1 VTAVAG
7 PRLVVHDALPR
18 RVVPIDKLVFTIG
31 RGEGCDLQLAGPQVS
46 REHADITAAAGGYVL
61 HDRGSR
67 YGCFVNG
74 ARVDERVLASG
85 DSIECGH
92 AGAVLL
98 FLADEGRADEAAPP
112 ARPGDLRQV
121 ALLLESLR
129 EMGGERVLDEV
140 LAMVLD
146 AALEATGA
154 ERGVILLP
162 GPDGALEPRL
172 ARDTLGMVLDIRSV
186 AVSRKIPD
194 EVFETGITAVVP
206 DLFEGSDA
214 AAHSGTIALG
224 IRHVLSAPL
233 RLVRYVERGSE
244 SRVRRHIGV
253 LYLDSREKG
262 RILASSART
271 ALEALAG
278 EAALAIEN
286 ARLYQA
292 SLEKARIDEELRMA
306 SRIQQTLLPDARRT
320 GAFFEIVAASVPSR
334 AIGGDFFD
342 YQSLPGGRLGFG
354 LGDIT
359 GKGPA
364 AALLAALVQGVLAS
378 RAAVADGWPRAT
390 VELLNQVLLSR
401 RIESRFVTLFLAALS
416 PDGMLVYCN
425 AAHIAPLLFA
435 GAAVTRLETGGT
447 IIGAF
452 PEAAYEQGVVHLA
465 PGDTLIV
472 VSDGVSEALNA
483 AGEEFGD
490 ARVRALVD
498 GMRHE
503 TPQRL
508 LRAIVD
514 GVVTFAQG
522 TAQHDDLT
530 VLVLRMLAGDDAP
543 AIEAGTGPPEAD

>member
-1 VTAVAG
+1 M
-7 PRLVVHDALPR
+7 
-18 RVVPIDKLVFTIG
+18 
-31 RGEGCDLQLAGPQVS
+31 
-46 REHADITAAAGGYVL
+46 
-61 HDRGSR
+61 
-67 YGCFVNG
+67 
-74 ARVDERVLASG
+74 LASG
-85 DSIECGH
+85 DRIECGRS
-92 AGAVLL
+92 GAALL
-98 FLADEGRADEAAPP
+98 FLRRRGPRRRGRARQPAPATCVRWP
-112 ARPGDLRQV
+112 
-121 ALLLESLR
+121 LLLESLR

-146 AALEATGA
+146 AATRGDRRRTRRHPVARPRRAPSSRDSPATA
-154 ERGVILLP
+154 
-162 GPDGALEPRL
+162 
-172 ARDTLGMVLDIRSV
+172 LGMVLDIRSV

-233 RLVRYVERGSE
+233 RLVRYVERGGE

-378 RAAVADGWPRAT
+378 RAAGADGWPRAT

-416 PDGMLVYCN
+416 PDGTLVYCN

-447 IIGAF
+447 IVGAF
-452 PEAAYEQGVVHLA
+452 PEATYEQGVVHLA

-522 TAQHDDLT
+522 TARRDDLT
-530 VLVLRMLAGDDAP
+530 VLVLRMLAGEDAP
-543 AIEAGTGPPEAD
+543 AVEAGPGPPEAD